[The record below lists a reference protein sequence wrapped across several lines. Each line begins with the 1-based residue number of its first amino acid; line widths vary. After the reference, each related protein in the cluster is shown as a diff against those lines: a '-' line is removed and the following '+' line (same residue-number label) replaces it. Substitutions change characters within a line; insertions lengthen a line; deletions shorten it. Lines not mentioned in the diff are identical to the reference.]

1 MADREPQAARGG
13 SSGLAKP
20 SQAEGERD
28 TTEAAERGV
37 VPAGDPN
44 DPLAKPSQAEGD
56 PETIDE
62 ALREREREG

>member
-1 MADREPQAARGG
+1 MPG
-13 SSGLAKP
+13 KP

-56 PETIDE
+56 PETIDD
-62 ALREREREG
+62 ALREREREA

>member
-1 MADREPQAARGG
+1 MADRERQAAGG
-13 SSGLAKP
+13 GANVPGKP

-62 ALREREREG
+62 ALREREREA